1 MLKTPFTQ
9 VPELTAISI
18 AYSNRSLIAD
28 EVLPRVPVG
37 KKAFQYNTFPIGEGF
52 TLPDTKVGRK
62 GKPNQ
67 VEFSSKLVTDSVED
81 YGLDD
86 AIPNDDITTQP
97 NGYNILGKSVERTM
111 NYIELDREVRTAKI
125 VFNAASYANTNKK
138 TLTGTDQFSDPSSDP
153 IKTIMDAMDSMI
165 MRPNIMVIGRAA
177 FSKLIS
183 HPAITKGV
191 FRNAGDS
198 GIVRRE
204 DIAALFEL
212 EQVLVGES
220 FVNTAKKGQSVN
232 MQRVWGKHIALIY
245 RDVLAD
251 TKSGTTF
258 GFTAQFGDRVAM
270 QKEDGDVGLRGGVIV
285 RAGESVKELICAGD
299 LGYFIQNVVA

>member
-1 MLKTPFTQ
+1 MPKTPFTQ
-9 VPELTAISI
+9 VPELTAIAI
-18 AYSNRSLIAD
+18 AYTNKSLIAD
-28 EVLPRVPVG
+28 QVLPRIPIG
-37 KKAFQYNTFPIGEGF
+37 KRSFQYNVFPVGEGF

-67 VEFSSKLVTDSVED
+67 VEFSSKLITDSVED

-86 AIPNDDITTQP
+86 PIPNDDIATQP
-97 NGYNILGKSVERTM
+97 ANYNILGKSVEKTM
-111 NYIELDREVRTAKI
+111 NLIELDREVRTAKL
-125 VFNAASYANTNKK
+125 VFGSASYAVSNKK
-138 TLTGTDQFSDPSSDP
+138 TLTGSDQFSDPSSDP

-183 HPAITKGV
+183 HPAITKAV

-212 EQVLVGES
+212 ENVLVGES
-220 FVNTAKKGQSVN
+220 FINTAKKGQSVN

-251 TKSGTTF
+251 AKSGTTF

-270 QKEDGDVGLRGGVIV
+270 QNEDPNIGLHGGIVV
-285 RAGESVKELICAGD
+285 RAGESVKELVTAGD
-299 LGYFIQNVVA
+299 LGYLLQNVIA